1 MSKAAEL
8 AALIGSQTAQGNR
21 NLIHNGAMA
30 VVQRGGSATTGNRT
44 VDRFL
49 NTYGSATITQ
59 SQDTTVPSGEGFSF
73 SYKHEC
79 TAASSSNGAFF
90 GILYRVEAQDIR
102 NSGWNYTDPNSRITL
117 SFYARSSVA
126 GTYMASLESNDGTVY
141 NIASQYTLEANTWK
155 RVVLNFP
162 GNSNITI
169 DNNNG
174 QGLTVFPLKEYG
186 SSYTTGSSFN
196 TWTAHTSGTQS
207 PDANINIH
215 DTANATFFVTG
226 VQLEVGEQATPFEH
240 RSFGDELARCQRYFQ
255 VVGNSAYF
263 AGNGVGSASIAV
275 GIPLATPM
283 RAEPSVPD
291 TGYKAHREGNTNSG
305 TNCVTAVTYATIG
318 SSNLQ
323 LRVDFGSGITDEQG
337 YNLNFTTADLQ
348 LNAEL

>member
-1 MSKAAEL
+1 MSRARDFADL
-8 AALIGSQTAQGNR
+8 AGSADAGGITGR

-49 NTYGSATITQ
+49 NTYGGATITQ

-169 DNNNG
+169 DNDNG
-174 QGLTVFPLKEYG
+174 SGLMVFPLKEYG
-186 SSYTTGSSFN
+186 SSYTTGSSFD

-226 VQLEVGEQATPFEH
+226 VQLELGEQVTPFEH
-240 RSFGDELARCQRYFQ
+240 EDTGTTLQKCQRYFEKSQ
-255 VVGNSAYF
+255 LYAAGSTTSAQGSGFTWHYKQTKRAAPTITKGTTTATGGYNGNI
-263 AGNGVGSASIAV
+263 GT
-275 GIPLATPM
+275 ATNNVE
-283 RAEPSVPD
+283 AL
-291 TGYKAHREGNTNSG
+291 GYEFHTSSTSHG
-305 TNCVTAVTYATIG
+305 TIRMAVTA
-318 SSNLQ
+318 
-323 LRVDFGSGITDEQG
+323 D
-337 YNLNFTTADLQ
+337 
-348 LNAEL
+348 AEL